1 LTRKRSSRKSSPAS
15 ERTRAFYV
23 TRFPANFVIDVFSP
37 DGLNGKRA
45 SSSGSSANNLV
56 AEKDILRCLCGLI
69 SIGKIGFDHIRQF
82 RENEY
87 FAEALGVDRMS
98 SEATLRRRL
107 EVMSQDPRIHG
118 SLPGCSVR
126 MLRKVGFK
134 PQTISVP
141 GFVGV
146 RIDTDAT
153 ILDNSDT
160 KKEGVERAY
169 NGISGYAP
177 VCSFL
182 AGGVILG
189 AELRPGIGMSCTRV
203 RLSTTREFG
212 NGHARS

>member
-1 LTRKRSSRKSSPAS
+1 MP
-15 ERTRAFYV
+15 E
-23 TRFPANFVIDVFSP
+23 
-37 DGLNGKRA
+37 
-45 SSSGSSANNLV
+45 
-56 AEKDILRCLCGLI
+56 
-69 SIGKIGFDHIRQF
+69 
-82 RENEY
+82 
-87 FAEALGVDRMS
+87 
-98 SEATLRRRL
+98 
-107 EVMSQDPRIHG
+107 
-118 SLPGCSVR
+118 CSVR

-169 NGISGYAP
+169 NGIAGYAP

-189 AELRPGIGMSCTRV
+189 PGLRPGSEHVLHEGSLVYHEGV
-203 RLSTTREFG
+203 RQRAREIMK
-212 NGHARS
+212 HARLLWVDDAAFDDASLSSGCR